1 MYFTSPSRTALRKR
15 RRTPALP
22 RNERGS
28 LMGSISSIFDLF
40 TDAIFGFID
49 AGSAAANGFLTT
61 GSDAAN
67 GFGDIVEGALGS
79 ITE

>member
-1 MYFTSPSRTALRKR
+1 
-15 RRTPALP
+15 
-22 RNERGS
+22 
-28 LMGSISSIFDLF
+28 MGSISSIFDLF